1 MCFFGFWYRVTVF
14 SVGLVETSVVGRVGV
29 SSSSAPL
36 GSVCFSLFYAHTLHS
51 RGLDAPLTIRPR
63 GGGDSQKAK
72 IGYSYQVQPL
82 GWGGV
87 KALKRTLLARGDT
100 NQTTTSH
107 ARGRARSA
115 FPIHPTQKK
124 RNYSNGVHVTVS

>member
-82 GWGGV
+82 IKQPRRTRVGV
-87 KALKRTLLARGDT
+87 
-100 NQTTTSH
+100 
-107 ARGRARSA
+107 RAPH
-115 FPIHPTQKK
+115 FPSIPHKK
-124 RNYSNGVHVTVS
+124 RGITVTVFT